1 MAKADVL
8 GLVTEFCLGL
18 ASGDEASRY
27 YDEIVREIGLSE
39 VLTGVDVQAIATD
52 EPEHTN
58 QADTIRILELHTGDY
73 GRLDR
78 TDQQSVESFRATWR
92 VGSGSPN
99 AFIQSNINEDT
110 LRLIPVP
117 SKPDTLSTIR
127 TEYREDVPVWLELPI
142 AFEIMSREFFRE
154 SDHQDLTLA
163 IAAAGAA
170 TILFDLL
177 GMEVIS
183 AAIRQSAVSG

>member
-8 GLVTEFCLGL
+8 ALVTQYCLGL
-18 ASGDEASRY
+18 SSGDEAGRY
-27 YDEIVREIGLSE
+27 YDEIVREIGMSE
-39 VLTGVDVQAIATD
+39 VLTGVDLQAVVTD
-52 EPEHTN
+52 EPVHMN
-58 QADTIRILELHTGDY
+58 QADTIRILELHTDDY

-78 TDQQSVESFRATWR
+78 TDQQSVEAFQATWR
-92 VGSGSPN
+92 AGNGTPN

-110 LRLIPVP
+110 LRLLPIP
-117 SKPDTLSTIR
+117 SKPDILSTIR

-170 TILFDLL
+170 TILFDLV
-177 GMEVIS
+177 GVEVIS